1 LPPSASIAA
10 KVSRVIAIGCL
21 APIILGVA
29 GVLLG
34 HVLGGPDMVIWG
46 GLSGLVLGGAILG
59 WFGWLAGKL
68 RQ

>member
-1 LPPSASIAA
+1 M
-10 KVSRVIAIGCL
+10 IAIGCL